1 MPQSTTYL
9 ADIGYEYTD
18 NDYNP
23 DSEDPVDRWLQ
34 TKYSANAL
42 TTACVIWDIFGAVP
56 DVIVDPFCGA
66 GSTGLAARR
75 LGASFYGIELD
86 PILAAVTLA
95 KTTLSA
101 ADIARAEILLPEW
114 ITVDWLLKNPLPS
127 SVLALA
133 LIGVSGVRPQGRR
146 RKDLLAMLQ
155 ADLERERLPAD
166 SSATSVVRCGDS
178 RRDGTWAKA
187 PRGEGTVI
195 FTSPPFGPVA
205 AKPWDKSAG
214 DPKMRSLRR
223 LVAKRVFGAGD
234 RYSPD
239 LLTTS
244 KRWAT
249 AAILRSALAAC
260 QRACGD
266 FTAIIEFQDQSQL
279 QSQVERSSLA
289 GTVGALERMPGVEVR
304 GIIDTG
310 NFTGATLYHI
320 VAKSRA
326 AQAQVDA

>member
-1 MPQSTTYL
+1 MMPQSTTYL

-23 DSEDPVDRWLQ
+23 DAEDPVDRWLQ
-34 TKYSANAL
+34 TKYSTNSL

-66 GSTGLAARR
+66 GSAGLAARR
-75 LGASFYGIELD
+75 LGASFYGVELD

-101 ADIARAEILLPEW
+101 ADIARAEALLPEW
-114 ITVDWLLKNPLPS
+114 ITVDWLLKNPIPS
-127 SVLALA
+127 RVLALA
-133 LIGVSGVRPQGRR
+133 LIGVSGVRPQGRHR
-146 RKDLLAMLQ
+146 EDLLAMLRS
-155 ADLERERLPAD
+155 DLGREHLPAI
-166 SSATSVVRCGDS
+166 SSTVRCGDS
-178 RRDGTWAKA
+178 RRDGTWAEA

-234 RYSPD
+234 RYSPE
-239 LLTTS
+239 LVRTS

-266 FTAIIEFQDQSQL
+266 FTAIIEFQDQCQW

-289 GTVGALERMPGVEVR
+289 GTVGALDRMPGVEVR

-310 NFTGATLYHI
+310 NFTGTTLYHI
-320 VAKSRA
+320 VAKARA
-326 AQAQVDA
+326 AQATVDA